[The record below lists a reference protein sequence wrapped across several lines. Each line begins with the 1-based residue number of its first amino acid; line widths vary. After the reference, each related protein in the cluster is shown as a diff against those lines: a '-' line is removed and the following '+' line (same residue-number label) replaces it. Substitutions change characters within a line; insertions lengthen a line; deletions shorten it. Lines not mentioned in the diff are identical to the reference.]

1 MKCLT
6 LPETGTL
13 WFPGSPRKHQIGP
26 PGTKNPLQ
34 KHMIQGIPPNNDV
47 IDPFT
52 FRHFLGKNWMSQGFP
67 KILKCYCPLHFFQT
81 ILRIGTSRFW
91 HFRVKPEVPSA
102 QFWNR
107 KFKKK
112 YHHMTFQQNIEQL
125 WSIYICF
132 LDTPNRLKMH
142 GTINLPL
149 DINLAAV

>member
-26 PGTKNPLQ
+26 PGTKNPLR

-107 KFKKK
+107 KFKKNISSHDISTK
-112 YHHMTFQQNIEQL
+112 YRTNMVNLYLFPGYPKPSRKCMAQ
-125 WSIYICF
+125 SICLLIS
-132 LDTPNRLKMH
+132 
-142 GTINLPL
+142 I
-149 DINLAAV
+149 